1 MEKYKSILVPFNFE
15 ESSNIALEQSYNL
28 ARLSGLSIT
37 LLYVLEE
44 RGNLMT
50 KLFGGEDRSEEMLRK
65 IEEQLDEFAA
75 EAAQKSG
82 LKIMPMVVKGRVY
95 SKIVEM
101 SEIFQS
107 KFIVMSATS
116 KLEYGEDSKRIVG
129 PNTSRVIRAAKCP
142 VLTINSTYHHD
153 GCRSILLPLDL
164 TQETRQKVSQAIEL
178 ARLFGSTIKIISVLW
193 SVNHKVI
200 STQLKATVAQVQNF
214 IEEHNVKC
222 TSEILEANKESEEV
236 PMILDYA
243 KEQGDVDLIMIM
255 TQKETGW
262 TEFFV
267 DSQATDIIRMSD
279 IPVMSIIP
287 KDMGESLAR

>member
-15 ESSNIALEQSYNL
+15 DSSTIALEQSYNL
-28 ARLSGLSIT
+28 ARLSGLNIT

-50 KLFGGEDRSEEMLRK
+50 KLFGGEDRSEEMIKK
-65 IEEQLDEFAA
+65 IEEQLEEFAA
-75 EAAQKSG
+75 NASKESG
-82 LKIMPMVVKGRVY
+82 LKILPLVAKGKVY
-95 SKIVEM
+95 NKILEM
-101 SEIFQS
+101 AEIFQA

-116 KLEYGEDSKRIVG
+116 NLESDQGSRRIVG

-142 VLTINSTYHHD
+142 VLTINSTCHHD

-164 TQETRQKVSQAIEL
+164 TQETRQKVTQAIEL
-178 ARLFGSTIKIISVLW
+178 ARLFNSTIKIISVLW

-200 STQLKATVAQVQNF
+200 SHQLKATVAQVQSF
-214 IEEHNVKC
+214 IQGHNVKC
-222 TSEILEANKESEEV
+222 TSEIVEVNKESEEV
-236 PMILDYA
+236 PMILQYA
-243 KEQGDVDLIMIM
+243 KEQGDIDLIMIM

-267 DSQATDIIRMSD
+267 DSQATDIIRLSD
-279 IPVMSIIP
+279 IPVMSINP

>member
-28 ARLSGLSIT
+28 ARLSGLHIT

-50 KLFGGEDRSEEMLRK
+50 KLFGGDDKSDEMFKK
-65 IEEQLDEFAA
+65 IEEQLEEFAA
-75 EAAQKSG
+75 SASKESG
-82 LKIMPMVVKGRVY
+82 LKIMPLVAKGKVY
-95 SKIVEM
+95 AKIVEM
-101 SEIFQS
+101 AELFQS

-116 KLEYGEDSKRIVG
+116 NLDYEEGSKRIVG

-153 GCRSILLPLDL
+153 GCRSIMLPLDL
-164 TQETRQKVSQAIEL
+164 TQETRQKVTQAIEL
-178 ARLFGSTIKIISVLW
+178 ARLFNSTIKIISVLW

-200 STQLKATVAQVQNF
+200 SHQLKATVAQVQNF

-236 PMILDYA
+236 PMMLQYA
-243 KEQGDVDLIMIM
+243 KDQGDIDLIMIM

-267 DSQATDIIRMSD
+267 DSQATDIIRLSD

-287 KDMGESLAR
+287 KDMGENLAR